1 MSKIEEVKAKIR
13 EGNMETAMAMAMA
26 EAMKLEIVTTVN
38 DSDALSHSQ
47 CYRSHLDL
55 LNNEIDH
62 QIDEQKNNE
71 HLQNLHFQEVEKAH
85 EKILKNVQSLQKMF
99 ALLQD
104 NLNELN

>member
-13 EGNMETAMAMAMA
+13 EGNIETAMAMAMA

-47 CYRSHLDL
+47 CYRSNLDL

-62 QIDEQKNNE
+62 QIDHQKNNE
-71 HLQNLHFQEVEKAH
+71 HLKKIHFQEVEKAH
-85 EKILKNVQSLQKMF
+85 EKILQNVQSLQKMF
-99 ALLQD
+99 TLLQD